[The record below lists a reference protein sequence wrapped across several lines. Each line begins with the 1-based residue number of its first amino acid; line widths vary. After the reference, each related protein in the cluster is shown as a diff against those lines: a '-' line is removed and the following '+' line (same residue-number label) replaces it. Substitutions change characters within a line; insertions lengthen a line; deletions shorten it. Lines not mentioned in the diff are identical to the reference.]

1 MKIDDKELTPFEK
14 ARINVYKTAENF
26 NFYNS
31 VELLVGAIA
40 GLEAAQN
47 DVVLS
52 ELETMCDNIIKEL
65 SLQLDKDGAKWN

>member
-14 ARINVYKTAENF
+14 ARINVHKTAENF

-40 GLEAAQN
+40 GLKVAQN
-47 DVVLS
+47 DTTLN
-52 ELETMCDNIIKEL
+52 ELEIMCENIIKEL
-65 SLQLDKDGAKWN
+65 SLQLCEDGAEWN